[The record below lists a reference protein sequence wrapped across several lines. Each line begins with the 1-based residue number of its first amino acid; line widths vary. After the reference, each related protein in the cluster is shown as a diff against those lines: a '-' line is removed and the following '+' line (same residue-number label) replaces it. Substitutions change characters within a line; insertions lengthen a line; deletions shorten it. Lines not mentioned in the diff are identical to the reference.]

1 MSELDG
7 RHQRPNATAQP
18 QASLSDCEA
27 VILAGGLGTR
37 LRSVL
42 SDRPKPLALVAGRPF
57 LAWILDMVAAAGVR
71 RAVICTGYLAHMVE
85 AELGRQHG
93 PLELW
98 YSREE
103 TPRGTG
109 GALLD
114 ALPQTS
120 SETILALNGDSICL
134 ADLRQFAAEHRRRAA
149 VASLL
154 LTQVDDCSRFGR
166 VDLDTD
172 GRVTAFVEKGG
183 EAMPGWINAGVYLL
197 QRDALLAWPSSSEPI
212 SIERQIFP
220 AWQNSGQL
228 WGHAQGAAPFIDIG
242 TPQTLAAAEGFLRR
256 PHQEQRLSFASQ
268 QS

>member
-1 MSELDG
+1 MSDG
-7 RHQRPNATAQP
+7 SDLSRRNSDTAEP
-18 QASLSDCEA
+18 PADLADCEA

-42 SDRPKPLALVAGRPF
+42 PDRPKPLALVAGRPF

-71 RAVICTGYLAHMVE
+71 RAVICTGYLAQMVE
-85 AELGRQHG
+85 DELGQRHG
-93 PLELW
+93 SLELS

-114 ALPQTS
+114 ALPQITS
-120 SETILALNGDSICL
+120 QTILMLNGDSLCL

-154 LTQVDDCSRFGR
+154 LTHVDDCSRYGR
-166 VDLDTD
+166 VELAAD
-172 GRVTAFVEKGG
+172 GRVLAFVEKGG
-183 EAMPGWINAGVYLL
+183 EATPGWINAGIYLL
-197 QRDALLAWPSSSEPI
+197 QRDALAEWPSHGEPI

-220 AWQNSGQL
+220 TWQSRGQL

-242 TPQTLAAAEGFLRR
+242 TPESFAAAESFLRQ
-256 PHQEQRLSFASQ
+256 PNHLQRLGFASQ
-268 QS
+268 

>member
-1 MSELDG
+1 MSDFDG
-7 RHQRPNATAQP
+7 RQQRLSVATEP
-18 QASLSDCEA
+18 QADLSDCEA

-42 SDRPKPLALVAGRPF
+42 ADRPKPLARVAGRPF
-57 LAWILDMVAAAGVR
+57 LAWILDMVVAAGVR

-85 AELGRQHG
+85 DELGRQHG
-93 PLELW
+93 SMELS

-114 ALPQTS
+114 ALQQTS
-120 SETILALNGDSICL
+120 SETILALNGDSLCL

-149 VASLL
+149 VTSLL
-154 LTQVDDCSRFGR
+154 LTQVNDCSRYGR
-166 VDLDTD
+166 VELDAD
-172 GRVTAFVEKGG
+172 GRVRAFVEKGG
-183 EAMPGWINAGVYLL
+183 EAKPGWINAGVYLIR
-197 QRDALLAWPSSSEPI
+197 RDALLDWPSSSEPV
-212 SIERQIFP
+212 SLEREIFP
-220 AWQNSGQL
+220 FWQTSGQL

-256 PHQEQRLSFASQ
+256 PHHRQRLNSAPPRK
-268 QS
+268 